1 MIAVGVTAAVV
12 LVTLVLA
19 IALLRSVTR
28 GVARLTE
35 RSQRIQQGELAIEP
49 IPPGGPRDIALLTG
63 TFNDMAETLR
73 GVDERASALAGG
85 GDLASST
92 RALPGRIGEAMD
104 RSVARLSQATRTLR
118 AREALSR
125 SIVASAADAVW
136 TVDPDGVIRSANGA
150 ASRTFGLAEDEMT
163 GRLYGD
169 VAPVALVCAR
179 AGGEGRPRPLDGEEM
194 ELPHRD
200 GHMVTVLV
208 STTEVLD
215 EDGRPLRTIF
225 ANDISERRAQ
235 EQRLEHQAT
244 HDDLTGLANRTR
256 ALFELDEALTAAG
269 THPGGVGLLFID
281 LDDFKN
287 VNDALGH
294 RVGDEL
300 LVATAGRLQALVRP
314 DDLVARIGGDE
325 FVVLVRRAEGSGDL
339 IDLAERVIDGLR
351 GPIQLSG
358 ERAWVGAS
366 IGVTWSPAGHESAED
381 MLRDADIAL
390 YAAKRAGRGKAALF
404 DARMQAETAEQS
416 AIERALR
423 EALSGPGL
431 SDHYQPIIDLV
442 SGEAVG
448 AELLARLEGPDGA
461 LISPGRF
468 IPIAE
473 DSGLIVEVGRWALAT
488 ACARIAQWEAD
499 GRDTIRISVNISGL
513 HLASGEL
520 VDDVAAAASV
530 LDGGL
535 HRLGIEITESSLV
548 RDEPAARRTLAE
560 LREMGVAI
568 SLDDFGTGYSSLSYL
583 RELPIDVLKIDRS
596 FIAQMHESEMDDA
609 IVASVVDLARACG
622 LRVVA
627 EGIETDAQAA
637 RVGVIGCHLAQGFLY
652 SRPVPFDQ
660 LAAHIITL
668 AHGAQEVSRG

>member
-1 MIAVGVTAAVV
+1 M
-12 LVTLVLA
+12 
-19 IALLRSVTR
+19 
-28 GVARLTE
+28 
-35 RSQRIQQGELAIEP
+35 
-49 IPPGGPRDIALLTG
+49 
-63 TFNDMAETLR
+63 
-73 GVDERASALAGG
+73 
-85 GDLASST
+85 
-92 RALPGRIGEAMD
+92 
-104 RSVARLSQATRTLR
+104 
-118 AREALSR
+118 
-125 SIVASAADAVW
+125 
-136 TVDPDGVIRSANGA
+136 
-150 ASRTFGLAEDEMT
+150 
-163 GRLYGD
+163 
-169 VAPVALVCAR
+169 
-179 AGGEGRPRPLDGEEM
+179 
-194 ELPHRD
+194 
-200 GHMVTVLV
+200 
-208 STTEVLD
+208 
-215 EDGRPLRTIF
+215 
-225 ANDISERRAQ
+225 
-235 EQRLEHQAT
+235 
-244 HDDLTGLANRTR
+244 
-256 ALFELDEALTAAG
+256 
-269 THPGGVGLLFID
+269 
-281 LDDFKN
+281 
-287 VNDALGH
+287 
-294 RVGDEL
+294 
-300 LVATAGRLQALVRP
+300 
-314 DDLVARIGGDE
+314 
-325 FVVLVRRAEGSGDL
+325 LVRRADGPGDL
-339 IDLAERVIDGLR
+339 IDLAERVIEGLR

-366 IGVTWSPAGHESAED
+366 IGLTWSPEGDESAEE

-404 DARMQAETAEQS
+404 DAQMQAETAEQA

-423 EALSGPGL
+423 EALAGPGL

-442 SGEAVG
+442 SGEVVG

-488 ACARIAQWEAD
+488 ACMRIAQWQAD

-520 VDDVAAAASV
+520 VDDVAAAARV

-627 EGIETDAQAA
+627 EGVETDAQAA

-660 LAAHIITL
+660 LATHIITV
-668 AHGAQEVSRG
+668 AHGAREASRG